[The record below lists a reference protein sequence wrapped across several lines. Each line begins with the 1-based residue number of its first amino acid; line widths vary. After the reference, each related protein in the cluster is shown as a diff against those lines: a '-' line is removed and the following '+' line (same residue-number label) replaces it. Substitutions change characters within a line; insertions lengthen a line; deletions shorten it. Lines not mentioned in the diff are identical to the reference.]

1 MADKTFNDTACCPD
15 VPVCPSYIADAVGE
29 AAPAFDPFNVFTVK
43 KPSCCAIKV
52 TTSAGSFT
60 MMKDEV
66 LMQSEPFECL
76 LSSISF
82 EVLDDGT
89 VDGTCAEKVHI
100 IVQNTGI

>member
-1 MADKTFNDTACCPD
+1 
-15 VPVCPSYIADAVGE
+15 
-29 AAPAFDPFNVFTVK
+29 
-43 KPSCCAIKV
+43 
-52 TTSAGSFT
+52 